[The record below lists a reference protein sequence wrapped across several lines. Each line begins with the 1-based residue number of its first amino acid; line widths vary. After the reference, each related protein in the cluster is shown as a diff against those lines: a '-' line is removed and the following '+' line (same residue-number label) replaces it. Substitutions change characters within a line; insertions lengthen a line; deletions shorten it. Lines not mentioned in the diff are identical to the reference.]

1 MPLLSIRSLRAVALA
16 TLSVLVSVPA
26 GAATVY
32 HWETED
38 GTFAYTDDPKRIPA
52 RYEKAAERRT
62 LGRLTNYKRYTPSG
76 KLVSDSYAKR
86 LGERLTYLRG
96 ASAPAEPVAALVGSA
111 PRGVHVRIDLEDLEI
126 DVPGVPGAEPVVVE
140 EVRTRPAGQITTRTV
155 QVVRQGDQILAVIK
169 PDANESDPSQVIDER
184 DLK

>member
-1 MPLLSIRSLRAVALA
+1 M
-16 TLSVLVSVPA
+16 
-26 GAATVY
+26 
-32 HWETED
+32 
-38 GTFAYTDDPKRIPA
+38 
-52 RYEKAAERRT
+52 
-62 LGRLTNYKRYTPSG
+62 
-76 KLVSDSYAKR
+76 
-86 LGERLTYLRG
+86 
-96 ASAPAEPVAALVGSA
+96 
-111 PRGVHVRIDLEDLEI
+111 HVRIDLEDLEI